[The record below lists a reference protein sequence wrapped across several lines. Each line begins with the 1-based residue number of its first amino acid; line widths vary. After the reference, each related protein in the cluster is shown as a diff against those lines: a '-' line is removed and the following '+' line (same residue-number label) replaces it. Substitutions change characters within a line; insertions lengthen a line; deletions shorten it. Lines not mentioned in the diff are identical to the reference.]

1 MPRNLVRFS
10 GVISV
15 FVIILDN
22 ILVLSV
28 VKLKTV
34 FGQLE
39 INSAIA
45 RKDRK
50 RPSFSPGRV
59 MLSVL
64 VRFTAP

>member
-22 ILVLSV
+22 ILVLSA
-28 VKLKTV
+28 VKLKMV

-39 INSAIA
+39 I
-45 RKDRK
+45 
-50 RPSFSPGRV
+50 
-59 MLSVL
+59 VL
-64 VRFTAP
+64 LQAKIGNVLHFRLEG